1 MFERLKFWKSSEQ
14 KQEVDVTESVK
25 DSELRSCLSNLAREE
40 QNVLR
45 DAPKGA
51 KAYRDILQS
60 VLKIQLALKE
70 YEEQVR
76 IPLSI
81 AKDAVRLASHEQKT
95 KKEAELKVV
104 QSTVFDKEGV
114 IRWNVSYIAEQIK
127 DFELK
132 YSKTIA
138 ESMRKA
144 VRVTMLKLASQF
156 RVSQKRIA
164 LLRSKGAWF

>member
-14 KQEVDVTESVK
+14 KEEIDVTESVK
-25 DSELRSCLSNLAREE
+25 DSELRSCLNNLAREE
-40 QNVLR
+40 ENVLR

-81 AKDAVRLASHEQKT
+81 AKDAVTLASPEQKT
-95 KKEAELKVV
+95 DTLLKIGNMKHFTELEKMARKVGAKASYKRASSTLERLEQWGFLKRRPVKHMKEKFFWVMNPEFLQKY
-104 QSTVFDKEGV
+104 QHQL
-114 IRWNVSYIAEQIK
+114 IQI
-127 DFELK
+127 FG
-132 YSKTIA
+132 S
-138 ESMRKA
+138 
-144 VRVTMLKLASQF
+144 
-156 RVSQKRIA
+156 
-164 LLRSKGAWF
+164 